1 VQDFFDIKIHATYE
15 TYETSAMNSMDPN
28 MMGMWGMGGASA
40 AINGGVHG
48 ATGRPDPL
56 LVTVITHCD
65 NPSKNV
71 GTLNFPMFS

>member
-1 VQDFFDIKIHATYE
+1 MQDFVDIKIHA

-56 LVTVITHCD
+56 LVVITVITPQKSWHIE
-65 NPSKNV
+65 
-71 GTLNFPMFS
+71 FSYVFLIYS